1 MLLVG
6 REVAGRVPLL
16 QLLQGENAGVWSQ
29 SLGVGGAGAG
39 WHTKGFHMMLAG
51 IR

>member
-6 REVAGRVPLL
+6 REVAGGVPPL
-16 QLLQGENAGVWSQ
+16 QLLQGEGARVWSQ
-29 SLGVGGAGAG
+29 SPGVGGAG

>member
-16 QLLQGENAGVWSQ
+16 QLLQGEGAGVWSQ
-29 SLGVGGAGAG
+29 SLGVGGGGRVAY
-39 WHTKGFHMMLAG
+39 KGFPYDVGRH
-51 IR
+51 